1 MNGYQLVQRMA
12 QGKVYVVQSSQIRFL
27 VSTYRLLTIQ
37 MFFQNFATRQI
48 IDSDDEEK
56 IPAILS
62 SPLINRLTNIFD
74 ILNNDE

>member
-37 MFFQNFATRQI
+37 MFQNFATRQI

>member
-37 MFFQNFATRQI
+37 MFQNFATKQI

>member
-37 MFFQNFATRQI
+37 MFQNFAARQI

>member
-37 MFFQNFATRQI
+37 VFQNFATRQI

>member
-1 MNGYQLVQRMA
+1 MNEYQLVQRMA

-37 MFFQNFATRQI
+37 MFQNFATRQI

>member
-1 MNGYQLVQRMA
+1 MNGYQLEQRMA

-37 MFFQNFATRQI
+37 MFQNFATRQI

>member
-37 MFFQNFATRQI
+37 MFQNFATRQI
-48 IDSDDEEK
+48 IDSDGEEK